1 MRSNVERIMKQIQD
15 SADSMM
21 FVQSDVFDGIPKVAN
36 PMSIMK
42 TDIYKDNDGN
52 YIVEIDVPGIKKED
66 IKVSIL
72 DGELNVSAERH
83 VKEDRNYLLNERKCS
98 VNRTFK
104 LNESVTKN
112 DISAHVDNGVLT
124 IKVNKKVVS
133 TDSREYINID

>member
-1 MRSNVERIMKQIQD
+1 MRTNVEKIMKQIQE

-21 FVQSDVFDGIPKVAN
+21 FVQSEVFDGIPKISN

-66 IKVSIL
+66 INISIL
-72 DGELNVSAERH
+72 DGELNVSAERQ
-83 VKEDRNYLLNERKCS
+83 VKENRDYILNERKCS
-98 VNRTFK
+98 VSRTFK
-104 LNESVTKN
+104 LNESVTKD

>member
-1 MRSNVERIMKQIQD
+1 MRTNVEKIMKQIQE

-21 FVQSDVFDGIPKVAN
+21 FVQSEVFDGIPKFSN

-66 IKVSIL
+66 IKISIL
-72 DGELNVSAERH
+72 DGELNVLAERQ
-83 VKEDRNYLLNERKCS
+83 VKENRDYILNERKCS
-98 VNRTFK
+98 VSRTFK
-104 LNESVTKN
+104 LNESVTKD